1 MRSRAGKGCTDSSL
15 GRRFCHPLRPRTF
28 LLKGAVSTKTKR
40 TKERAPA
47 SVFSKTHAKSWTQ
60 VSQKVCDPTTQ
71 DRGLTLPPE
80 ATALSTRQFT
90 GGIFC
95 RQDDW
100 SRWHVPRRPFPVAI
114 MCL

>member
-15 GRRFCHPLRPRTF
+15 GRRFCHPLRRRTF

-71 DRGLTLPPE
+71 DRGLLFRRVSLL
-80 ATALSTRQFT
+80 AASSAGRMT
-90 GGIFC
+90 GLGGT
-95 RQDDW
+95 
-100 SRWHVPRRPFPVAI
+100 FPGGHSQ
-114 MCL
+114 LQ